1 MKSSRKN
8 TLSTLNQCAK
18 LQCRAFNY
26 LIRPKMPKAWG
37 NNFEKVMSIPFDQ
50 DRFENNLLNIRKESR
65 KQLEVAIKCLE
76 K

>member
-1 MKSSRKN
+1 
-8 TLSTLNQCAK
+8 
-18 LQCRAFNY
+18 
-26 LIRPKMPKAWG
+26 
-37 NNFEKVMSIPFDQ
+37 MSIPFDQ